1 MKVTGFTFIRNAVK
15 FDYPIIEAITS
26 ILPICNEFI
35 VAVGNSED
43 ETQQLIE
50 QIASPK
56 IRIINTVWN
65 DELREGG
72 NVLAEETNKAYDAI
86 SDDTDWAFYIQGD
99 EVIHEQY
106 LPDIQR
112 SMEQWIDHKEV
123 EGLVF
128 NYLHFYGSYDF
139 IGDSR
144 RWYRK
149 EVRIIRN
156 DKRIRSYR
164 DAQGFRIEGQKLKVK
179 QIDAWVYH
187 YGWVKPPEKQQLKQL
202 HFNRYWDK
210 NLPNGDKTLL
220 IEPFDYTQTDS
231 VAWFKGTHPE
241 VIQQRINKMNW
252 EFGFDP
258 TQRNLTLK
266 SRFLQGIEDKTGW
279 RVGEYKNYKII

>member
-15 FDYPIIEAITS
+15 FDYPIVEAITS
-26 ILPICNEFI
+26 ILPICDEFI

-56 IRIINTVWN
+56 IHIINTVWN

-72 NVLAEETNKAYDAI
+72 NVLAEETNKAFDAI
-86 SDDTDWAFYIQGD
+86 SNDTDWAFYIQGD

-106 LPDIQR
+106 LPEIQH
-112 SMEQWIDHKEV
+112 SMKRWLYHKDV

-128 NYLHFYGSYDF
+128 DYLHFYGSYDF

-149 EVRIIRN
+149 EVRIVRN
-156 DKRIRSYR
+156 NKKIRSYR
-164 DAQGFRIEGQKLKVK
+164 DAQGFRIEGRKLKVK
-179 QIDAWVYH
+179 QIAAWVYH

-210 NLPNGDKTLL
+210 SLPDGDKTLV
-220 IEPFDYTQTDS
+220 IEPFDYSQTDS
-231 VAWFKGTHPE
+231 VAWFKGTHPK

-266 SRFLQGIEDKTGW
+266 SRLLHWIEDKSGW